1 MKRNLSPLKIIY
13 RTLTAILSA
22 YWIFFAVGFSFN
34 CVSRVYLYPL
44 KHKDYVF
51 DSANY
56 YGLDPLLIFS
66 VIKVESDFDVNA
78 KSNAG
83 AIGLMQI
90 TSDTGKYVA
99 DMQGI
104 VNYDLTN
111 AKTNIEFG
119 CFYLKYLILK
129 FEYLDTALC
138 AYNAGEGN
146 VSAWLNNSKYSLDK
160 KTLILIPF
168 KETDEYLKKIHKT
181 FENYRKLYRN
191 ILDKSKNF
199 E

>member
-66 VIKVESDFDVNA
+66 VIKVESDFDLNA

-104 VNYDLTN
+104 VNYDLSN

-129 FEYLDTALC
+129 IVNKKRMVEKPSFFGDPSGNRTPDTMIKSHVLC
-138 AYNAGEGN
+138 QL
-146 VSAWLNNSKYSLDK
+146 S
-160 KTLILIPF
+160 
-168 KETDEYLKKIHKT
+168 
-181 FENYRKLYRN
+181 
-191 ILDKSKNF
+191 
-199 E
+199 